1 LNDNINSLPFP
12 YVRIRLRIAG
22 QQTDIEVEEDA
33 FLDTGFDGH
42 VLLPTALLDQLGVPE
57 LTRNW
62 MLADGSPVVSYTYSG
77 VIELAGIPQPIP
89 ASVDVLGDEV
99 LIGKRLIEP
108 FRVILDHGR
117 EVIVEP

>member
-1 LNDNINSLPFP
+1 MNDNTNSLPFP
-12 YVRIRLRIAG
+12 YVQIRLRIVG

-42 VLLPTALLDQLGVPE
+42 VILPLSMLAQLGVPE

-62 MLADGSPVVSYTYSG
+62 TLADGSLAVSYSYSG
-77 VIELAGIPQPIP
+77 VIELAELSGEIRVT
-89 ASVDVLGDEV
+89 VDVIGSEV
-99 LIGKRLIEP
+99 MIGRRLIENY
-108 FRVILDHGR
+108 RVILDHGR